1 MPSEYFPSGQEETQ
15 EAPSSN
21 FVRGQVRQCEAEL
34 EHVEQVES
42 QFLQDEP
49 SEYLPDGQLAMQA
62 KSLSKAGD
70 VQLKQ

>member
-1 MPSEYFPSGQEETQ
+1 M
-15 EAPSSN
+15 
-21 FVRGQVRQCEAEL
+21 RGQVRQCEAEL

-42 QFLQDEP
+42 QFSQDEP